1 MPVHFFCGQYLE
13 LVLYEYMLNN
23 LEQKDRC
30 AVAMTAFIGA
40 FAAAVVNC
48 FTFLAQRTIYVCKTL
63 IIQAGPII
71 MLCNFIKKLFK

>member
-1 MPVHFFCGQYLE
+1 MPVQFFCQQYLE

-30 AVAMTAFIGA
+30 AVAMTAFIEA

-48 FTFLAQRTIYVCKTL
+48 YVF
-63 IIQAGPII
+63 
-71 MLCNFIKKLFK
+71 NFVYM